1 MTVYGFIGSKNLG
14 GVKLSWAYGLLGYSY
29 AHFYVRI
36 KIINVKYE
44 HIWTYIKKV
53 EWVAQ

>member
-1 MTVYGFIGSKNLG
+1 MF
-14 GVKLSWAYGLLGYSY
+14 GVKRAYGLLGYSY

-44 HIWTYIKKV
+44 HIRTYIKKV